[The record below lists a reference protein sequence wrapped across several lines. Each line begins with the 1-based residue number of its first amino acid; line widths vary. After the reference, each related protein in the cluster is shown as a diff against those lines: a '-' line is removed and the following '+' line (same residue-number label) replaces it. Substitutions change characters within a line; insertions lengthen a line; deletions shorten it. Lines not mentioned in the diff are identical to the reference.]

1 MEEVATSQLS
11 DHIVLFE
18 LTKTDTASRLLLHV
32 FHVLLLE
39 SSLLN
44 LDHKFPSSFLL
55 DDPRTVIENIYQ
67 TKTCPQRQQ
76 NLEMISH
83 RELYQSRDYD
93 IINRGN
99 AGY

>member
-18 LTKTDTASRLLLHV
+18 LTKTDTASRLLLQV
-32 FHVLLLE
+32 FHVLLFE

-55 DDPRTVIENIYQ
+55 NDSRTVIENIYQ
-67 TKTCPQRQQ
+67 TETGPQGQQ
-76 NLEMISH
+76 NLEMTSQSK
-83 RELYQSRDYD
+83 LYQSRDYD

-99 AGY
+99 TGY